1 MIIEMLSFAEFE
13 YFQQI
18 LLQRPFHKNEYFHL
32 INIKAVVALWHQHWR
47 VRLLC
52 GNCNHSVSIWG
63 IHSEATKPRKQMR
76 VKQRYNLT
84 VTRVLLVTLE
94 CLIENYQ
101 KKKKK
106 NK

>member
-1 MIIEMLSFAEFE
+1 MNIFIILTV
-13 YFQQI
+13 
-18 LLQRPFHKNEYFHL
+18 
-32 INIKAVVALWHQHWR
+32 KAMVALWHQCWH

-52 GNCNHSVSIWG
+52 GNCNHSMSIWG
-63 IHSEATKPRKQMR
+63 IHRRTIKPHKQIR
-76 VKQRYNLT
+76 VKHRYRYNLT